1 MKNIVILGLTAIVIL
16 CAGVSAQSCNA
27 YEEKSYKLLLDEAR
41 AGSETANGCVMMAA
55 KNGSQT
61 LLADKKI
68 SAEDKNKM
76 LSARH
81 AVAFFYER
89 PASRTTHA
97 RVVAHPPSITLNSG
111 YSMPVFGLGT
121 WTLDNDT
128 AESCVYTAIRSG
140 YRLIDTAR
148 YYGNELGVGRGV
160 RKAIAEGIISRED
173 VFITSKIVPADKR
186 NYDALINES
195 NNALGLKYIDL
206 MLIHQPGYGDKDL
219 YKALE
224 RAVKSGKVRS
234 IGISNYYTPEDYE
247 YIAGDAEIP
256 PAVVQNENHPY
267 YQNTELQKYLQ
278 RSGVFIESWYPLG
291 GRGHT
296 QELFADPVIAE
307 IAQAHRK
314 SPAQVII
321 RWHIQAGYIVIPG
334 SKNPE
339 HIRENIDVFDFELI
353 DDEMKAIQ
361 NLNRNRR
368 FENW

>member
-1 MKNIVILGLTAIVIL
+1 MICGLIAVVIL
-16 CAGVSAQSCNA
+16 CSGVF
-27 YEEKSYKLLLDEAR
+27 
-41 AGSETANGCVMMAA
+41 
-55 KNGSQT
+55 
-61 LLADKKI
+61 
-68 SAEDKNKM
+68 AEMGNKT

-81 AVAFFYER
+81 AVALSVEGQR
-89 PASRTTHA
+89 RA
-97 RVVAHPPSITLNSG
+97 RQSIVVAHPPAITLNSG

-128 AESCVYTAIRSG
+128 AESCAYSAILAG

-160 RKAIAEGIISRED
+160 RRAVAEGIISRED
-173 VFITSKIVPADKR
+173 VFITSKIVPGGKR
-186 NYDALINES
+186 NYDALIDES

-206 MLIHQPGYGDKDL
+206 MLIHQPGRGDKDL

-234 IGISNYYTPEDYE
+234 IGISNYYTPEEYQ

-256 PAVVQNENHPY
+256 PAIVQNENHPY
-267 YQNTELQKYLQ
+267 YQNSELQKYLQ
-278 RSGVFIESWYPLG
+278 PYGVRVESWYPLG

-296 QELFADPVIAE
+296 QELFSDKVIAR
-307 IAQAHRK
+307 IAKNHGK

-339 HIRENIDVFDFELI
+339 HIRENIDVFDFELT
-353 DDEMKAIQ
+353 DDEMKAVQ
-361 NLNRNRR
+361 NLNKNLR